1 MELCKYCQYIDAKR
15 GQYTRVHMIVKLRL
29 LTTSWSAIMVIHKS
43 NAFMQGTER
52 PETLGLMYIRKSVAL
67 TLLAP

>member
-1 MELCKYCQYIDAKR
+1 
-15 GQYTRVHMIVKLRL
+15 MIVKLRL

-43 NAFMQGTER
+43 NAFMQETER